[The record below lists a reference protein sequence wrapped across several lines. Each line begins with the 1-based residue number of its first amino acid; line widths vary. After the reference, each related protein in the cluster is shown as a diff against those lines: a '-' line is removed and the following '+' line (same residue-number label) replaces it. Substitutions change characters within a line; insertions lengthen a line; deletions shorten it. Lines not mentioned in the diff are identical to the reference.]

1 LVFLPSLLI
10 KAKYIL
16 PSFKIYIASMQYFLM
31 EPWGVALLKLK
42 KIIISNLIVIINK
55 MTTLKIATLKLI
67 N

>member
-1 LVFLPSLLI
+1 
-10 KAKYIL
+10 
-16 PSFKIYIASMQYFLM
+16 MQYFLM